1 MTVWL
6 GIRKMCSIGR
16 HVYLQNVVSLS
27 KLYTNSTKRVVLVQ
41 SKHHLI
47 KMQHVIAMTEK
58 LLTWR

>member
-16 HVYLQNVVSLS
+16 HVYLQNVVSV
-27 KLYTNSTKRVVLVQ
+27 TNSTKRVVLVQ
-41 SKHHLI
+41 NKHHLI